1 MTTAYAWGFAI
12 LLFGLFTWL
21 GVRFSKVS
29 STGDFL
35 LMGRSVGF
43 WLFFGAYTGAAIGG
57 ASVAGFTGYGWE
69 QGYSSMWLI
78 AVSGITVPAFA
89 FFFAKKINVFGRKH
103 GAYTLS
109 DFLAKRFGEGIRI
122 PTSLISYLRPV
133 FISGLQFLAL
143 GLVFQVGF
151 GINLKLG
158 ILLGAGVVLLY
169 TITGGQLSA
178 VTSQWFQSIIQ
189 GGGML
194 LFLYLVVHFNGGL
207 SNSIHRMYS
216 LLPQRMLSAWSTD
229 LSVLSLWIISMGLFY
244 LVDPWLFQWAYMARS
259 AQTSFDA
266 LVAVSLSSPW
276 GAISFLGG
284 MLLSAGARAG
294 IFPFPSGI
302 SGDQVY
308 LYFISKIIP
317 PLAGGFLL
325 VAFLMTV
332 MSCASS
338 FLMTGAT
345 LLFNDII
352 EKSIKKPLS
361 EGRKIFLSRVSVL
374 ITALLGVASAL
385 WIPFLIPLW
394 IMGQALAIAGLLVP
408 VGAAW
413 FWRRATPKAAVY
425 SLAGGAS
432 LAFIWSLLAWW
443 GKGNPNGFLYGLHA
457 VHVGLAASLL
467 IMVVVSYF
475 TPRASGEMERATLWK
490 EIPWEEE

>member
-1 MTTAYAWGFAI
+1 MTVIYAWALAAG
-12 LLFGLFTWL
+12 LFVLFTWL
-21 GVRFSKVS
+21 GIRFSKVA

-57 ASVAGFTGYGWE
+57 ASVAGFTGYGWS

-89 FFFAKKINVFGRKH
+89 FFFAKKINVFGRLH

-109 DFLAKRFGEGIRI
+109 DFLAKRFGEGIRV

-143 GLVFQVGF
+143 GLVFRVGF
-151 GINLKLG
+151 GLNLKLG

-169 TITGGQLSA
+169 TVTGGQLSA

-194 LFLYLVVHFNGGL
+194 LFLYLVVKYNGGL
-207 SNSIHRMYS
+207 SASVEKMYS
-216 LLPQRMLSAWSTD
+216 VLPARMLSAWSTD

-294 IFPFPSGI
+294 VLPFPPGI

-308 LYFISKIIP
+308 LYFISKVIP

-352 EKSIKKPLS
+352 EKSVKSHLTES
-361 EGRKIFLSRVSVL
+361 RKIFLSRVSVL
-374 ITALLGVASAL
+374 LTAILGVASAL

-408 VGAAW
+408 VAAAW
-413 FWRRATPKAAVY
+413 FWRRATPKAAIY
-425 SLAGGAS
+425 SLGAGS
-432 LAFIWSLLAWW
+432 MVAFLWSLLAWW
-443 GKGNPNGFLYGLHA
+443 RKGDPNGFVLGLHA
-457 VHVGLAASLL
+457 VHIGLVISL
-467 IMVVVSYF
+467 IAMVVVSF
-475 TPRASGEMERATLWK
+475 ITPRAGEEMERATLWK
-490 EIPWEEE
+490 EIPWRE

>member
-1 MTTAYAWGFAI
+1 MTAVYAWAFAI
-12 LLFGLFTWL
+12 ALFALFTWL
-21 GVRFSKVS
+21 GIRFSKVE

-57 ASVAGFTGYGWE
+57 ASVAGFTGYGWS

-89 FFFAKKINVFGRKH
+89 FFFAKKINIFGRKH

-109 DFLAKRFGEGIRI
+109 DFLAKRFGEEIRI

-143 GLVFQVGF
+143 GLVFKVGF
-151 GINLKLG
+151 GLNLKLG

-169 TITGGQLSA
+169 TVTGGQLSA

-194 LFLYLVVHFNGGL
+194 LFLYLVVRYHGGI
-207 SNSIHRMYS
+207 SQSINRMYAV
-216 LLPQRMLSAWSTD
+216 LPKHMLSAWSTD

-284 MLLSAGARAG
+284 MLLAAAARTG
-294 IFPFPSGI
+294 ILPFPSGI
-302 SGDQVY
+302 SPDQVY

-345 LLFNDII
+345 LLFNDVI
-352 EKSIKKPLS
+352 EKAAKNPLS
-361 EGRKIFLSRVSVL
+361 EGRKILLSRLSVFV
-374 ITALLGVASAL
+374 TTVLGVASAL

-413 FWRRATPKAAVY
+413 FWRRATPKAALY
-425 SLAGGAS
+425 SLALGAS
-432 LAFIWSLLAWW
+432 IAFVWSLLAWW
-443 GKGNPNGFLYGLHA
+443 KKGNPNGFVFGLHA
-457 VHVGLAASLL
+457 VHVGLAVSLL
-467 IMVVVSYF
+467 TMVLVSFF
-475 TPRASGEMERATLWK
+475 TPRASQEMEKATLWK
-490 EIPWEEE
+490 EIPWSEE

>member
-1 MTTAYAWGFAI
+1 MTAAYAWAFA
-12 LLFGLFTWL
+12 LGLFVLFTWL
-21 GVRFSKVS
+21 GIKFSRVEN
-29 STGDFL
+29 TGDFL

-57 ASVAGFTGYGWE
+57 ASVAGFTGYGWS
-69 QGYSSMWLI
+69 QGYSAMWLI

-109 DFLAKRFGEGIRI
+109 DFLARRFGEEIRI

-151 GINLKLG
+151 GLNLKLG

-178 VTSQWFQSIIQ
+178 ITSQWFQSVIQ

-194 LFLYLVVHFNGGL
+194 LFLYLVVKYNGGI
-207 SNSIHRMYS
+207 SSSVHRMYS
-216 LLPQRMLSAWSTD
+216 VLPSHMLSAWSMD
-229 LSVLSLWIISMGLFY
+229 LSILSLWIISMGLFY

-284 MLLSAGARAG
+284 MLLSAAARSGVLSFPAG
-294 IFPFPSGI
+294 ISP
-302 SGDQVY
+302 DQVY
-308 LYFISKIIP
+308 LHFISKIIP
-317 PLAGGFLL
+317 PAAGGFLL

-345 LLFNDII
+345 LLFNDVI
-352 EKSIKKPLS
+352 EKSLKNTLS
-361 EGRKIFLSRVSVL
+361 EGRKILLSRVSVL
-374 ITALLGVASAL
+374 ITAVLGVASAL

-413 FWRRATPKAAVY
+413 FWRRATPRAALY
-425 SLAGGAS
+425 SLASGAS
-432 LAFIWSLLAWW
+432 VAFLWSLVAWW
-443 GKGNPNGFLYGLHA
+443 KRGDPNGFVLGLHA
-457 VHVGLAASLL
+457 VHAGLAVSLLAMVLASL
-467 IMVVVSYF
+467 I
-475 TPRASGEMERATLWK
+475 TPRASEEMERATLWR
-490 EIPWEEE
+490 EIPWSEE